1 MLPVRR
7 RHTGDHLTR
16 SQASTLVGVCGRFVS
31 SSSPDQIAQ
40 YFDAEAVDD
49 KLFERGPNFN
59 TAPTSE
65 VLVIREDGTTRRL
78 DAFRWGLVPS
88 WAKDL
93 SIGSKMIN
101 SRAETV
107 AAKPSFKR
115 AFASRRCIIPVDG
128 FYEWKAVPGEKR
140 KQPYFIHRPDDEPF
154 AFAGLWE
161 QWRGPKDQPP
171 LEEPIRT
178 CSIITTEANSKM
190 SEIHDRMPV
199 ILPRSAWDDWL
210 STEEHDT
217 EMLGKFLVPAPSK
230 LITFHP
236 VSTEVNNARNRGE
249 HLMDEV
255 DLQAQD

>member
-16 SQASTLVGVCGRFVS
+16 SRASTLVGVCGRFVS

-40 YFDAEAVDD
+40 YFDAEVVDD